1 MGRIHETV
9 KALHPGS
16 FAFVMATGI
25 VSIGMVQQGFTW
37 ISRAL
42 LVVAAVAW
50 VLLLVATVLRLLNHR
65 SRVVA
70 DLHDPVVAFGFFTFV
85 AGTDVVATRLIEH
98 HWQTSAVM
106 LALAVVVG
114 IPLGYAVPWAAVLA
128 REERPVLRH
137 VNGTWFIWVVA
148 SQSVATAAA
157 SIEPHV
163 GTGRAEVATLAVV
176 AWAVG
181 IVLYA
186 ACAVFISLR
195 VLLYPITPADL
206 NPPYWVS
213 MGAMAITIV
222 AGAKVVEMTP
232 TPIVTASS
240 GLISGIL
247 VLGWSWATWL
257 IPVLFAVGVWRHW
270 YHRIPLTYEATWWS
284 IVFPLGMYAV
294 ASMNMGASDA
304 IPIAASIGAAWL
316 WVGAAAWLYAT
327 VAMIRS
333 WFRPG
338 GTGGVRSWHGDD
350 NPGAHPVG
358 A

>member
-25 VSIGMVQQGFTW
+25 VSIGMDQQGFTV

-42 LVVAAVAW
+42 LAIAVLAW
-50 VLLLVATVLRLLNHR
+50 VLLIVATVLRVLNHR
-65 SRVVA
+65 DRVVA
-70 DLHDPVVAFGFFTFV
+70 DLHDPVVAFGFFTLI
-85 AGTDVVATRLIEH
+85 AGTDVVATRLVDN

-106 LALAVVVG
+106 LAFAAIVG
-114 IPLGYAVPWAAVLA
+114 IPLGYAVPWAAVLSRA
-128 REERPVLRH
+128 DRPVLRH
-137 VNGTWFIWVVA
+137 ANGTWFIWVVA
-148 SQSVATAAA
+148 SQSVATTAA

-163 GTGRAEVATLAVV
+163 GTGRAEVATLAVA

-186 ACAVFISLR
+186 ACAVFVSLR
-195 VLLYPITPADL
+195 VLLYPVTPADL

-232 TPIVTASS
+232 TPIVTATS
-240 GLISGIL
+240 GLISGLL
-247 VLGWSWATWL
+247 VLGWAWATWL
-257 IPVLFAVGVWRHW
+257 IPVLFAIGLWRHW
-270 YHRIPLTYEATWWS
+270 RHRIPLAYEATWWS

-294 ASMNMGASDA
+294 ASMYIGGADA
-304 IPIAASIGAAWL
+304 LPLVGTIGAVWL
-316 WVGAAAWLYAT
+316 WVGAAAWLFAA
-327 VAMIRS
+327 VSMVRS
-333 WFRPG
+333 WLRPG
-338 GTGGVRSWHGDD
+338 GAGGVRSGHGHD
-350 NPGAHPVG
+350 NPGPHQVG